1 MNRALGYLILLYTS
15 KLLLA
20 SRKISNFFPGTIL
33 FPGKRKGGGEKKIP
47 HVRKGNHLDLLLHSF
62 MNYLLSICNRPDPD
76 LGSGVLA
83 YKVLAVRLLR
93 YIVGVESDKGVSK

>member
-1 MNRALGYLILLYTS
+1 
-15 KLLLA
+15 
-20 SRKISNFFPGTIL
+20 
-33 FPGKRKGGGEKKIP
+33 
-47 HVRKGNHLDLLLHSF
+47 